1 MTQRGLYQIGEAAD
15 RVGLSLRTVRY
26 YEELGLVVPSKRS
39 PGGFRLY
46 TDEDIERLALIKEM
60 KPLGLRLEE
69 MRSLLEAHDRL
80 RKSAVGSEEFEKA
93 LDRLSMF
100 AESAS
105 SRCDNLR
112 DQLEMAQAFADRL
125 HKEIRK
131 NQRLAARRKTNS
143 VGESRG
149 AGLDA

>member
-1 MTQRGLYQIGEAAD
+1 M
-15 RVGLSLRTVRY
+15 GLSLRTVRY

-46 TDEDIERLALIKEM
+46 TEEDIERLALIKEM

-69 MRSLLEAHDRL
+69 MRGLLDAHDRL
-80 RKSAVGSEEFEKA
+80 RRSEVGSKEFEKS
-93 LDRLSMF
+93 LDRLSMY

-112 DQLEMAQAFADRL
+112 DQLEMAQSFAERL
-125 HKEIRK
+125 QREVRK
-131 NQRLAARRKTNS
+131 SQRLAAQRK
-143 VGESRG
+143 
-149 AGLDA
+149 A